1 MRFNIY
7 ENTVGACVGVEDA
20 LTERGALIQ
29 YLLRH
34 EELDDIMLWKSTDRS
49 SSWKLAKYDQEDEYM
64 YAKLAPHEDN
74 LWEFFNQLPEGYDMQ
89 IFDTEGK
96 LLTESYGSIS
106 DSMHEYKI
114 QSVKRSAT
122 DNTVFI
128 VKVDKRR
135 DE

>member
-1 MRFNIY
+1 MRFNIF
-7 ENTVGACVGVEDA
+7 ESTVGACVAVEDA
-20 LTERGALIQ
+20 LTEREALIQ

-49 SSWKLAKYDQEDEYM
+49 SSWKLAKYDQEDEYL
-64 YAKLAPHEDN
+64 YAKVAPHEDN
-74 LWEFFNQLPEGYDMQ
+74 LWEFFNQ
-89 IFDTEGK
+89 
-96 LLTESYGSIS
+96 
-106 DSMHEYKI
+106 I

-128 VKVDKRR
+128 VKVEKRR

>member
-1 MRFNIY
+1 MRFNIF
-7 ENTVGACVGVEDA
+7 ESTVGACVAVEDA
-20 LTERGALIQ
+20 LTEREALIQ

-49 SSWKLAKYDQEDEYM
+49 SSWKLAKYDQEDEYL
-64 YAKLAPHEDN
+64 YAKVAPHEDN

-96 LLTESYGSIS
+96 LLTVSYGSIS
-106 DSMHEYKI
+106 DSMDEYKI

-128 VKVDKRR
+128 VKVEKRR